1 VLNAKAAGATGVV
14 AFNEGNPGRTAVING
29 GRVDANNSPFIPD
42 IPVAFTS
49 FDIG

>member
-14 AFNEGNPGRTAVING
+14 VFNEGNPGRTAVING